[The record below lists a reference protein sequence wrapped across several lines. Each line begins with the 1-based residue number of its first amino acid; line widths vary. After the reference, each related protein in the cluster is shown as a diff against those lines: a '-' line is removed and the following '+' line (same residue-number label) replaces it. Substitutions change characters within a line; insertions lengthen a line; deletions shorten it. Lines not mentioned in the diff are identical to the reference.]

1 MIRPSDNKE
10 NKQVKQFEVQ
20 KLSFSYADSNKICFD
35 SVDLSVDKGE
45 YVVILG
51 RSGSAKTTFL
61 RHLKPGLAPFGKLSG
76 KIFFNSIPINQLSET
91 DKVSKIGFVMQDPDD
106 QIVTDKV
113 WHELAFGPESLG
125 WDQKEIR
132 AAAAEMASYFGIQN
146 WFHRKVSSL
155 SGGQKQLLNLAS
167 VMITK
172 PEVLILDEPTAQL
185 DPIAASDFLN
195 TVRKINI
202 ELGTTII
209 ITEHRLEEILPYA
222 NRAVV
227 MENGRI
233 IADDTPKKV
242 AEKLFSEKNPMASAM
257 PAPVRIFYGSG
268 AEGISPL
275 TVREG
280 REWLE
285 REFTVS
291 PFVTA
296 LHEENLKDSNKKALE
311 IRELWFR
318 YDKDS
323 PDILRGVD
331 LSVEEGTLHCIVG
344 GNGTGKSTTL
354 KACVGICPPYRGK
367 IKIFGRKISKFRS
380 DKIIAKGVALLC
392 QNPKS
397 IFTQK
402 TVIEELYEMTRDEE
416 TIKNIIELCDISHIT
431 DSHPYDI
438 SGGEMQRVALA
449 KVLLRKPRLL
459 LLDEPTKGMDSFFK
473 ESFADIVM
481 KLKESGVT
489 VLMVSHD
496 IEFCGRYA
504 DKVSMFFDGSII
516 TTNTPKRFFAANSF
530 YTTTANRMSRHIFN
544 NAVTAEDVIELYNR
558 NRGSR
563 NEEI

>member
-1 MIRPSDNKE
+1 
-10 NKQVKQFEVQ
+10 VKQFEVQ

-209 ITEHRLEEILPYA
+209 ITEHR
-222 NRAVV
+222 
-227 MENGRI
+227 
-233 IADDTPKKV
+233 
-242 AEKLFSEKNPMASAM
+242 
-257 PAPVRIFYGSG
+257 
-268 AEGISPL
+268 
-275 TVREG
+275 
-280 REWLE
+280 
-285 REFTVS
+285 
-291 PFVTA
+291 
-296 LHEENLKDSNKKALE
+296 
-311 IRELWFR
+311 
-318 YDKDS
+318 
-323 PDILRGVD
+323 
-331 LSVEEGTLHCIVG
+331 
-344 GNGTGKSTTL
+344 
-354 KACVGICPPYRGK
+354 
-367 IKIFGRKISKFRS
+367 
-380 DKIIAKGVALLC
+380 
-392 QNPKS
+392 
-397 IFTQK
+397 
-402 TVIEELYEMTRDEE
+402 
-416 TIKNIIELCDISHIT
+416 
-431 DSHPYDI
+431 
-438 SGGEMQRVALA
+438 
-449 KVLLRKPRLL
+449 
-459 LLDEPTKGMDSFFK
+459 
-473 ESFADIVM
+473 
-481 KLKESGVT
+481 
-489 VLMVSHD
+489 
-496 IEFCGRYA
+496 
-504 DKVSMFFDGSII
+504 
-516 TTNTPKRFFAANSF
+516 
-530 YTTTANRMSRHIFN
+530 
-544 NAVTAEDVIELYNR
+544 
-558 NRGSR
+558 
-563 NEEI
+563 